1 MLRFIAF
8 AILFLIQVGFLVG
21 LDIYFYQAVRTL
33 TRRPWA
39 RRFYWALHAAIYLAN
54 VGLYLV
60 RPLGV
65 TLSTR
70 TVFTIL
76 TVFLMFYVPKLPG
89 VALLLVE
96 DLFRLLR
103 RAGRKL
109 RAWSSARRHL
119 PDLPPAFD
127 GMTITQLS
135 DLHVGS
141 FHNGAEFAR
150 GIDLAA
156 AQKSDLVL
164 VTGDLVNVRADELD
178 GRMDVLRRIRAPLG
192 VYAVLGNHDYG
203 TYTRWP
209 SPGARTDNFRRLEA
223 AYLELGWRLL
233 KNEHVILRRGADR
246 MAILGVENWSRNH
259 GPSRGDLDAAARGT
273 GGVPVKLLLSHDP
286 THWGAEVRPKHP
298 GIDVTFSGHT
308 HAGQFGIERPIWRW
322 SPAQLFYDEW
332 AGLYRKGGQYL
343 YVSRGFGFVG
353 LLGRVG
359 IPPEIT
365 VFTLRRK

>member
-1 MLRFIAF
+1 
-8 AILFLIQVGFLVG
+8 
-21 LDIYFYQAVRTL
+21 
-33 TRRPWA
+33 
-39 RRFYWALHAAIYLAN
+39 
-54 VGLYLV
+54 
-60 RPLGV
+60 
-65 TLSTR
+65 
-70 TVFTIL
+70 
-76 TVFLMFYVPKLPG
+76 
-89 VALLLVE
+89 
-96 DLFRLLR
+96 
-103 RAGRKL
+103 
-109 RAWSSARRHL
+109 
-119 PDLPPAFD
+119 
-127 GMTITQLS
+127 
-135 DLHVGS
+135 
-141 FHNGAEFAR
+141 
-150 GIDLAA
+150 
-156 AQKSDLVL
+156 
-164 VTGDLVNVRADELD
+164 
-178 GRMDVLRRIRAPLG
+178 
-192 VYAVLGNHDYG
+192 VLGNHDYG

-259 GPSRGDLDAAARGT
+259 GPSRGNLDAAARGT

-286 THWGAEVRPKHP
+286 THWGAEVRLKHP